1 VSPARSSAVARLCR
15 LALKEL
21 RETLRDRRTIITLVL
36 MPVLVYPLLGVTFQK
51 FFLAQFAVQEAQEY
65 MVAFESEAT
74 AMEFRDLL
82 SQGNQLLGREIQPG
96 SPLPVQPGEPLQ
108 PQLKFVVPTNNTA
121 VPLETAISSG
131 LADLGVRLL
140 PSDGLSQQNVEFL
153 LQEGSILGSEAR
165 DFIEARLRAVNEAFV
180 ADVLR
185 QQATPVA
192 LPYAWAAR
200 WLEGGDGSNFSLA
213 TLVPLVLTLMT
224 VTGAVYPAIDLTAG
238 ERERGTLEALIAAP
252 ISRRE
257 VLVAKYVA
265 VVCVAL
271 LTAVMNVLAMI
282 ATAYGTGLEKTLF
295 GSAGVSLLLIA
306 QIFTLLGVFAGFFA
320 AVILAIT
327 SIARSFKE
335 AQAYL
340 IPVMLLAMGPGVL
353 TLLPGLE
360 LTPAL
365 ALTPLVNI
373 VILTRDL
380 LDGSARGS
388 LALMALG
395 SSVGYAGIALTI
407 AARIF
412 GTDAVLYGSAGTW
425 GELFRRP
432 DRVAAAPSVSQGLIA
447 LGVLFPAY
455 ILLGSLPGRWTDLSL
470 SGRLGLSALL
480 TILLFAVWPLVLSLW
495 IRLDLRSGLGLNPA
509 SLWAFAGA
517 LLAGLSLWPFAYE
530 LEVFTIAPERL
541 KIMVDLFREF
551 EAELNAV
558 PIVWKLTA
566 LAVVPA
572 VCEELFFRGFLFRAF
587 RTTLSPWGTILLTAT
602 LFGLFHVLV
611 RDALL
616 FERFIPTALM
626 GVVLGWV
633 AHRTGSTLPG
643 MLLHVTHNGGL
654 LLLPLWGHLLGLPD
668 DPIARTHLPAYVLG
682 IAAMV
687 AVGGLAL
694 LRFPRRAGASAAE

>member
-1 VSPARSSAVARLCR
+1 MRHIRSTAVARLCR

-51 FFLAQFAVQEAQEY
+51 FFLAQFAVQDAQEY
-65 MVAFESEAT
+65 HVAFESEAE
-74 AMEFRDLL
+74 AYQFRALF

-96 SPLPVQPGEPLQ
+96 SPALLKPGEPPQ
-108 PQLKFVVPTNNTA
+108 PVLNFMVPANDKVMA
-121 VPLETAISSG
+121 LETSVTTG
-131 LADLGVRLL
+131 HADLGVRLL
-140 PSDGLSQQNVEFL
+140 PGDGASRQKVEFV
-153 LQEGSILGSEAR
+153 LQQGSVLGVAAR
-165 DFIEARLRAVNEAFV
+165 DFIEARLRAVNDAFV
-180 ADVLR
+180 AEFLSR
-185 QQATPVA
+185 QPTPVP
-192 LPYAWAAR
+192 LPYSWSPR
-200 WLEGGDGSNFSLA
+200 VLDGVGGDGFSLA

-238 ERERGTLEALIAAP
+238 ERERGTMEALIAAP

-265 VVCVAL
+265 VVSVAL
-271 LTAVMNVLAMI
+271 LTAVVNVLAMI
-282 ATAYGTGLEKTLF
+282 ATAYGAGMEKTLF
-295 GSAGVSLLLIA
+295 GSAGLSLLLVA

-353 TLLPGLE
+353 ALMPGLE

-380 LDGSARGS
+380 LDGNARGA

-432 DRVAAAPSVSQGLIA
+432 AQPAAAPNVSQGLIA

-455 ILLGSLPGRWTDLSL
+455 ILLGSLPGRFPQLSL

-480 TILLFAVWPLVLSLW
+480 TLLLFAVWPLALSLW
-495 IRLDLRSGLGLNPA
+495 IRLNLRSGLGLRRP
-509 SLWAFAGA
+509 SLSACAGA

-530 LEVFTIAPERL
+530 LEVLTIAPERL
-541 KIMVDLFREF
+541 KVMVDLFRGF

-558 PIVWKLTA
+558 PLLWKLTA
-566 LAVVPA
+566 LAFAPA
-572 VCEELFFRGFLFRAF
+572 LCEELFFRGFLYHAF
-587 RTTLSPWGTILLTAT
+587 RTALSPWGTILLTAG

-616 FERFIPTALM
+616 FERFLPTALM
-626 GVVLGWV
+626 GVVLGWC
-633 AHRTGSTLPG
+633 AHRTGSILPG
-643 MLLHVTHNGGL
+643 MLLHVIHNGGL
-654 LLLPLWGHLLGLPD
+654 LLLPQWGQLLGLSD
-668 DPIARTHLPAYVLG
+668 DPITRTHLPAFVLAT
-682 IAAMV
+682 AAAV
-687 AVGGLAL
+687 AVSGLTL
-694 LRFPRRAGASAAE
+694 LRSPRPADLNTPP